1 MLDVLIIDKSN
12 QIEPVLTQ
20 LNANIESIDDEVKA
34 LSLVENKWPA
44 VVFLSYDVMQEKT
57 SDYIKVLLKLSSS
70 CKVIVIANELSENEI
85 LNCLLA
91 GAKGYQT
98 LKQLNKCGQKLIT
111 VVTAGEVWITRRM
124 TAIVLDTLR
133 TG

>member
-1 MLDVLIIDKSN
+1 MDVLIIDKSD
-12 QIEPVLTQ
+12 QLKPVLTR
-20 LNANIESIDDEVKA
+20 LDANVVTLSDEVKA
-34 LSLVENKWPA
+34 LSLVENKWPT
-44 VVFLSYDVMQEKT
+44 VVFLSYEVMQEKT

-70 CKVIVIANELSENEI
+70 CKIIVIANELSENEI

-91 GAKGYQT
+91 GAKGYQA
-98 LKQLNKCGQKLIT
+98 LKQLNEYGQKLIT
-111 VVTAGEVWITRRM
+111 VVAAGEAWITRRM